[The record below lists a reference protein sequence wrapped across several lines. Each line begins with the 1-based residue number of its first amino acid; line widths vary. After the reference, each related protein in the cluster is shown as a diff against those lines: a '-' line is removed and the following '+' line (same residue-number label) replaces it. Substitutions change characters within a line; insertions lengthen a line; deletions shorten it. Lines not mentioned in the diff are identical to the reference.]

1 MASLIT
7 TVLRCK
13 LEYNTDVLKQF
24 LANLINKNHL
34 QLLHRPVS
42 G

>member
-1 MASLIT
+1 MASLIM
-7 TVLRCK
+7 TVQQCK
-13 LEYNTDVLKQF
+13 LEYTIDVLKQF
-24 LANLINKNHL
+24 LANLIYKNHL